1 MRWYALFLTAVVLL
15 GCNEPLSFDQA
26 MKLYN
31 QKDYASAVT
40 ALSLLAEG
48 GDYRAQLVLGQHFL
62 QADSKDGA
70 KSARYFKMA
79 VDQGDIDALYFLGRA
94 YLNGEGVPQ
103 NPIMGEEYLVRAGN
117 AGSKAALVALGMRY
131 SMMMNSSGSAEHGKK
146 ALVLFQNAFLYGDR
160 AAAVLISSIY
170 TGGPLN
176 NRYLSAVW
184 NAVYQMTETKPSDI
198 DPFRYLTPNEKNS
211 ANLEALAIYSKFGSK
226 QAPKT
231 YLGVSGA

>member
-31 QKDYASAVT
+31 QKDYASAVN

-48 GDYRAQLVLGQHFL
+48 GDYRAQLVLGRHFL

-79 VDQGDIDALYFLGRA
+79 VDQGDIDALFFLGRA

-103 NPIMGEEYLVRAGN
+103 NPTMGEEYLVRAGN
-117 AGSKAALVALGMRY
+117 AGSTAALITLGIRY
-131 SMMMNSSGSAEHGKK
+131 SRMMSSIGSAEHGKK
-146 ALVLFQNAFLYGDR
+146 ALVLFQNAFLYGDEL
-160 AAAVLISSIY
+160 AAPLISSIY
-170 TGGPLN
+170 MGGL
-176 NRYLSAVW
+176 
-184 NAVYQMTETKPSDI
+184 
-198 DPFRYLTPNEKNS
+198 
-211 ANLEALAIYSKFGSK
+211 
-226 QAPKT
+226 
-231 YLGVSGA
+231 